1 MKQGSRFDIRWDS
14 PKGPLSRSSEGGDPR
29 PELPLAWNQLAA
41 ALLLEFPDRPGL
53 ADYLKLGER
62 KVNDFL
68 EGRLDPVENPMDYA
82 NQLEDVIQAL
92 EIESQKP
99 STP

>member
-14 PKGPLSRSSEGGDPR
+14 PKGPLIRSPEGEGSRPD
-29 PELPLAWNQLAA
+29 LALAWNQLAE
-41 ALLLEFPDRPGL
+41 ALLLKFPENPGL
-53 ADYLKLGER
+53 VDYLKLGER

-68 EGRLDPVENPMDYA
+68 EGRLDPGENPMDYA

-92 EIESQKP
+92 EIEALKP
-99 STP
+99 